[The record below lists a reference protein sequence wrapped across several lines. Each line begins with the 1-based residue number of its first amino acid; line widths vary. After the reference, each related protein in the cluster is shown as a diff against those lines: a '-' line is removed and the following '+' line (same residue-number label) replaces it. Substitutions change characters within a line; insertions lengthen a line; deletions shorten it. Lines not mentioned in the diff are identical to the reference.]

1 MQRIHYFFCNAVTE
15 KCLPNT
21 SIPKKE
27 QITMFGIKIV
37 DEIHTFLIK
46 PALQARGNSDRKA
59 GLYNWMNNNQN

>member
-37 DEIHTFLIK
+37 DEIHTFLISPRCKLAGILTGK
-46 PALQARGNSDRKA
+46 PVSIIG
-59 GLYNWMNNNQN
+59 